1 MSPVTVLQ
9 FHCETKYDQKLN
21 RFCISSKIDENS
33 KSCYRLSQI
42 PFHNIITCANKKYLV
57 VLQLS
62 RFPGKGEKLLNY
74 ILSTLKVRNS
84 RPDTFLSVIWH
95 DMILYLDRNCKK
107 KNQNPPI
114 LIVLNTSATKIKANV
129 FIENG
134 WFVDTS
140 WLLSDV
146 PVVDISPEE
155 RVLDLLSC
163 LPWTGAR
170 ARIVPRW
177 DSGGAKVPRWD
188 TGGIQV
194 PRWDTGVLAWHWCH
208 GLTPFVW
215 WRHVCHR
222 WQWISTKTN
231 QNVLMIEAALRP
243 GGLLRVHCPT
253 MAGFGYRT
261 IKVATDS
268 TVVEVQ
274 KSS

>member
-1 MSPVTVLQ
+1 MSPFSVTVLQ

-84 RPDTFLSVIWH
+84 RPDIPFSLLF
-95 DMILYLDRNCKK
+95 DMIWFISTETAKK
-107 KNQNPPI
+107 TKITILAI

-129 FIENG
+129 FTENG
-134 WFVDTS
+134 FVDTS

-177 DSGGAKVPRWD
+177 DP
-188 TGGIQV
+188 
-194 PRWDTGVLAWHWCH
+194 GVLAWHWCH

-215 WRHVCHR
+215 WRHVCRR
-222 WQWISTKTN
+222 WRWISWFQPTPIKMCKWLKLPSG
-231 QNVLMIEAALRP
+231 QEA
-243 GGLLRVHCPT
+243 
-253 MAGFGYRT
+253 F
-261 IKVATDS
+261 
-268 TVVEVQ
+268 
-274 KSS
+274 

>member
-1 MSPVTVLQ
+1 MSPFSVTVLQ

-84 RPDTFLSVIWH
+84 RPDTFLSVLWH
-95 DMILYLDRNCKK
+95 DMIYLDWNCKK
-107 KNQNPPI
+107 NESPNSPI

-134 WFVDTS
+134 FVDTS

-177 DSGGAKVPRWD
+177 DP
-188 TGGIQV
+188 
-194 PRWDTGVLAWHWCH
+194 GVLAWHWCH